1 VLDLFFKIGYDAF
14 IRSKGKKMTVSE
26 LMTILNTCD
35 PTAKVY
41 TLNMISG
48 EYVTP
53 YIEIDEVED
62 GDGMQ
67 AVIIDCGE

>member
-1 VLDLFFKIGYDAF
+1 
-14 IRSKGKKMTVSE
+14 MTVSE
-26 LMTILNTCD
+26 LMTILNACD

-67 AVIIDCGE
+67 AVIIDCGD

>member
-1 VLDLFFKIGYDAF
+1 
-14 IRSKGKKMTVSE
+14 MTVSE
-26 LMTILNTCD
+26 LIAILNRCEPD
-35 PTAKVY
+35 AKVY

-53 YIEIDEVED
+53 YIEIDFVED

-67 AVIIDCGE
+67 AVIIDCGD